1 MRVLIAEDQ
10 FLLREGLSR
19 MLQALGCEV
28 ATTVQTG
35 PELRHALLTE
45 ALDIAVVDV
54 RLPPTFI
61 DEGLRAAI
69 EGRRHRQIGRAH
81 V

>member
-45 ALDIAVVDV
+45 
-54 RLPPTFI
+54 
-61 DEGLRAAI
+61 E
-69 EGRRHRQIGRAH
+69 IGRAH

>member
-45 ALDIAVVDV
+45 ALDIA
-54 RLPPTFI
+54 
-61 DEGLRAAI
+61 E
-69 EGRRHRQIGRAH
+69 IGRAH